1 MHLDLTILQHE
12 LGKAALAFRKTVAT
26 PGGKEAESLFK
37 KLVKVTSVAWQPHAN
52 ATLHATL
59 PNCWQGQHFGVLKL
73 LSNEMKIRVN
83 FWSPGLKWCQGQHFG
98 SVACSVACSVA

>member
-37 KLVKVTSVAWQPHAN
+37 KLVKVTSVAWQPHATLHVTLH
-52 ATLHATL
+52 ATLPATL

-83 FWSPGLKWCQGQHFG
+83 FWSPGLK
-98 SVACSVACSVA
+98 